1 MYTQQNFKEFHYK
14 EEWVPL
20 ITKRIGT
27 KQQLKSST
35 TKNNQYFSS
44 ELIKLT
50 AYLFITLHYS
60 VRYHLICMNIIK
72 YIFL

>member
-14 EEWVPL
+14 EEME
-20 ITKRIGT
+20 RMGT
-27 KQQLKSST
+27 KQQLKSSP

-50 AYLFITLHYS
+50 ACL
-60 VRYHLICMNIIK
+60 
-72 YIFL
+72 